1 MKRVRSENMIRKKII
16 KNGGKHNNGDFEN
29 KTRQ

>member
-16 KNGGKHNNGDFEN
+16 KNGGKHNGDFEN

>member
-16 KNGGKHNNGDFEN
+16 KNGGKYNGNFNEEI
-29 KTRQ
+29 

>member
-1 MKRVRSENMIRKKII
+1 MKRVRSENMIIKKII
-16 KNGGKHNNGDFEN
+16 KNGGKHNGDFEN

>member
-16 KNGGKHNNGDFEN
+16 KNGGKHNRDSNEKF
-29 KTRQ
+29 

>member
-16 KNGGKHNNGDFEN
+16 KNEGEHNGDFNEEI
-29 KTRQ
+29 